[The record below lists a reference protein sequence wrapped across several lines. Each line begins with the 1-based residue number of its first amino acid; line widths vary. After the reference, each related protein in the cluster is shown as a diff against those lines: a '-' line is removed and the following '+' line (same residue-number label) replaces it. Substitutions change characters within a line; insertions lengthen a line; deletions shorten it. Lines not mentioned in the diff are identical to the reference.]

1 MSNLIISNTTLLVL
15 QQLFD
20 FIHMVALNLV
30 SCKLVRLHQKTTL
43 TIGVPVNLPIHKF
56 MTKIS
61 YKYFVNVQNDVK
73 VYYLNA
79 KTQPFYSL
87 LLFVNANLN

>member
-1 MSNLIISNTTLLVL
+1 
-15 QQLFD
+15 
-20 FIHMVALNLV
+20 MVAFYLV

-43 TIGVPVNLPIHKF
+43 TIGVLVNLQIHKF

-61 YKYFVNVQNDVK
+61 YNYFVNVQNDVK

-79 KTQPFYSL
+79 ITQPCL
-87 LLFVNANLN
+87 